1 MASTAGLSAADKD
14 AANFVVVGLR
24 EFRQLLV
31 EFFLMRK
38 IHGLVHPER
47 WPAEAIW
54 RYPTKATKL
63 FVLLRLS

>member
-1 MASTAGLSAADKD
+1 
-14 AANFVVVGLR
+14 VVGLR